1 MTKERTEAPAPKPLR
16 LWPGIAVAILAGLIR
31 YLLPIVGPESALP
44 TALFSGMIGALLV
57 VVWWLFLS
65 RAPWVERLGVLAA
78 LVAVF
83 FVSRALLHESIAT
96 AAMGMLY
103 PMYAL
108 PTLALALVLGAVIGR
123 SFPTPRRLAV
133 MAAALVIAGG
143 AWTLTRTTGVSGG
156 FDWDFAWRWSETA
169 EDRLLAEAGAGGD
182 PRGRSAV
189 NVATETAPEWPGF
202 RGPGRNGIV
211 HATRI
216 ETDWASS
223 PPAELWRRPV
233 GPGWSSFAVHG
244 DLLYTQEQRGEEE
257 AVSCYRLST
266 GEPVWRH
273 TDPVRFWEA
282 MAGAG
287 PRSTPTLGGDG
298 RVYALGATGILNALD
313 AGDGSVVWSRDLADE
328 LDATLPGW
336 GFAGSPLVIQDT
348 VIAAVAGQLAAYD
361 RMTGELRWTGPVG
374 RDSYGSPHA
383 LTIDGIPQVLLLSGN
398 ALISLAPADGEVL
411 WQHEWPGFHSLQPA
425 VNGDGEGGGDLVI
438 GNADSSGGVGAR
450 RLAVSHGEA
459 GWKIEERWTSRGLK
473 PYFNDF
479 VLHEGHAYGFDG
491 RILSAIDLENGER
504 RWKGG
509 RWGHGQ
515 LVLLPDQDLLLV
527 LSEKGE
533 IGLVAARPDGFDEL
547 ARLPAIEGKTW
558 NHPVVVDDLL
568 LVRNAEEMA
577 AFRLPRA
584 SG

>member
-1 MTKERTEAPAPKPLR
+1 MTGRQTETGEGKPLR
-16 LWPGIAVAILAGLIR
+16 LWPGIAVAILLCVIR
-31 YLLPIVGPESALP
+31 YVLPVVGPESVLS
-44 TALFSGMIGALLV
+44 TALFGGMIGALLV
-57 VVWWLFLS
+57 IVWWLFLS
-65 RAPWVERLGVLAA
+65 RAPWTERLSALAA
-78 LVAVF
+78 LILVF
-83 FVSRALLHESIAT
+83 FASRALLHESIAT

-103 PMYAL
+103 PMLAL
-108 PTLALALVLGAVIGR
+108 PVLALALVLGVMAGR
-123 SFPTPRRLAV
+123 SFASRRRLAV
-133 MAAALVIAGG
+133 IVLVLLVTGG
-143 AWTLTRTTGVSGG
+143 AWTLVRTTGVSGG

-169 EDRLLAEAGAGGD
+169 EERLLAGAGD
-182 PRGRSAV
+182 ESDVARAV
-189 NVATETAPEWPGF
+189 TAISETAPEWPGF
-202 RGPGRNGIV
+202 RGPGRDSV
-211 HATRI
+211 VRAARI
-216 ETDWASS
+216 ETDWAAS

-273 TDPVRFWEA
+273 GDPVRFWEA

-313 AGDGSVVWSRDLADE
+313 AGSGSVVWSRDLANE

-336 GFAGSPLVIQDT
+336 GFAGSPLVIEDT
-348 VIAAVAGQLAAYD
+348 VIAALAGQLAAYD
-361 RMTGELRWTGPVG
+361 RETGEPRWTGPAG
-374 RDSYGSPHA
+374 RESYGSPHA
-383 LTIDGIPQVLLLSGN
+383 LTIDGVPQVLLLSGN

-411 WQHEWPGFHSLQPA
+411 WEHEWPGFHSLQPA
-425 VNGDGEGGGDLVI
+425 VNGHGDLVI
-438 GNADSSGGVGAR
+438 GNADSSGGVGTR
-450 RLAVSHGEA
+450 RLAVSHGAA
-459 GWKIEERWTSRGLK
+459 GWEIEERWTTRGLK

-491 RILSAIDLENGER
+491 RILSAIDLEDGER

-533 IGLVAARPDGFDEL
+533 IGLVAARPDGFEEL
-547 ARLPAIEGKTW
+547 TRVPAIEGKTW

-577 AFRLPRA
+577 AFRLPLA